1 MNIKHIPDGLFPHNK
16 CEFNREPVYPTEG
29 EHLIIRCTIE
39 ELDENNSVELIYS
52 EDGEEDCSAKLLKA
66 SERSIEFE
74 IIPKLDTR
82 EIEYFFQDNYG
93 NKLTEVF
100 TVPILKEEVL
110 KDPIIYKIKDNVIEM
125 HYENNNKIYCF
136 SAKLE
141 NNKQIKINFKELVDA
156 NSFTE
161 ALEIFEYKKE
171 FDGFEVLVNNQ
182 GMMVKNESLDI
193 LYHMPSNITIRYDH
207 YGKIYNILKKITVK
221 ADGIYGF
228 GEKFDSINQIGKNP
242 KSYVIEKFCE
252 QGEYSYLPSPFFF
265 TNYGVGLYQ
274 KNTVQ
279 HNYKITEKGI
289 YSEIEIYSDVA
300 SNLEIIE
307 EDIYFGDIKKI
318 INDYTCE
325 TGKIKM
331 PPLWMFG
338 PWMSSNGWNTQKEA
352 LEQVDKMSEL
362 QIPATVMVL
371 EAWSDEKTF
380 YIWNDAKYTPK
391 ENGEPVSYSDF
402 EFDDNGKW
410 TNPKEFVQTLDNNG
424 LKLILW
430 QIPVIKQDAEYNG
443 VQLDYDR
450 EYAVR
455 NNLCINNVDGTPYII
470 PDLWFA
476 GSYVPD
482 FSKPET
488 IKWWFDKRGY
498 LVTELGVAGF
508 KTDGGEF
515 LFDKSCV
522 LDNQKSVKEMH
533 NMYPN
538 MYVEAYHNFFNKSG
552 IEGITFSRAGYAGAQ
567 KFPAHWAGDQM
578 STFEE
583 LKSQLKAGISAGLS
597 GICFWGFDI
606 GGFAGKVPNKELYL
620 KASAMALFSP
630 IMQFHSEPR
639 NGQFFMTEREEW
651 NNDRTPWNL
660 ARIWNDDSI
669 IDIYRK
675 FANLRMNL
683 LPYIWRESEYC
694 VKTSRPLMAH
704 LIYDYT
710 DKECCNIEDQ
720 YMFGRDI
727 LVAPLINEGEY
738 RRKIYIPDGVWYDLW
753 TGKEYS
759 GNSWIDY
766 TCSIEEIPV
775 FIKAGTIL
783 PFVTN
788 ENLIIG
794 DKTKSGAMKNTIDE
808 FENLL
813 LLGYGNIHR
822 DAFLKE
828 MKVQR
833 EKIKA
838 NGYWYGNMSNESNL
852 DNEENKEKAK
862 IFGLEVKVEKG
873 GFYGEI

>member
-1 MNIKHIPDGLFPHNK
+1 MNIKHIPDGLFPNSK
-16 CEFNREPVYPTEG
+16 CEFNREPVYPIHG
-29 EHLIIRCTIE
+29 EEIIIKCSIE
-39 ELDENNSVELIYS
+39 EVNKNNVVELIYS
-52 EDGEEDCSAKLLKA
+52 EDGRKNSSAKLLKTN
-66 SERSIEFE
+66 EKSIEFQV
-74 IIPKLDTR
+74 IPNRDTR
-82 EIEYFFQDNYG
+82 EIEYFFQDNLG

-100 TVPILKEEVL
+100 AVPILKEEEL
-110 KDPIIYKIKDNVIEM
+110 KDPKVYKNEDNVIEM
-125 HYENNNKIYCF
+125 HYQNNDSLYCL

-141 NNKQIKINFKELVDA
+141 NNKQIKINFKELFDF
-156 NSFTE
+156 NYSKE
-161 ALEIFEYKKE
+161 AVEIFEYKKE
-171 FDGFEVLVNNQ
+171 FDGFEALINNQ
-182 GMMVKNESLDI
+182 GITVKNEEDT
-193 LYHMPSNITIRYDH
+193 LYYMPSSITIRYDH
-207 YGKIYNILKKITVK
+207 HGKIYSILKKINVK

-228 GEKFDSINQIGKNP
+228 GEKYDSINQLGKNP

-252 QGEYSYLPSPFFF
+252 QGESSYLPSPFFF
-265 TNYGVGLYQ
+265 TNYGVGIYEKDTL
-274 KNTVQ
+274 Q
-279 HNYKITEKGI
+279 HNYKITEKEV
-289 YSEIEIYSDVA
+289 YSEVEIYSDVS

-307 EDIYFGDIKKI
+307 EDIYLGDIKKI
-318 INDYTCE
+318 ISDYTYE

-338 PWMSSNGWNTQKEA
+338 PWMSSNGWDTQKES
-352 LEQVDKMSEL
+352 LEQVDKMLEL
-362 QIPATVMVL
+362 KIPATVMVL

-380 YIWNDAKYTPK
+380 YIWNEAKYTPK
-391 ENGEPVSYSDF
+391 ENSEAVSYSDF
-402 EFDDNGKW
+402 EFDENGKW
-410 TNPKEFVQTLDNNG
+410 TNPKEFVQNLDDNG

-430 QIPVIKQDAEYNG
+430 QIPVIKQDDKYNG
-443 VQLDYDR
+443 AQLDYDR
-450 EYAVR
+450 EYAVK
-455 NNLCINNVDGTPYII
+455 NNLCINNSDGTPYII

-482 FSKPET
+482 FSNPET
-488 IKWWFDKRGY
+488 VKWWFDKRGY

-522 LDNQKSVKEMH
+522 LHNGKTVKEMH
-533 NMYPN
+533 NEYPN
-538 MYVEAYHNFFNKSG
+538 MYVEAYHNFFNNSG
-552 IEGITFSRAGYAGAQ
+552 TEGITFTRAGYAGAQ
-567 KFPAHWAGDQM
+567 KFPAHWAGDQI

-651 NNDRTPWNL
+651 NNDRSPWNL
-660 ARIWNDDSI
+660 AKVLKDDSI

-710 DKECCNIEDQ
+710 NKECCNIEDE

-738 RRKIYIPDGVWYDLW
+738 SRKVYIPEGVWYDLW

-759 GNSWIDY
+759 GDSWINY
-766 TCSIEEIPV
+766 SCSIEEIPV

-783 PFVTN
+783 PLAAN

-794 DKTKSGAMKNTIDE
+794 DKTISGAMKNNIDE

-813 LLGYGNIHR
+813 LLAYGNI
-822 DAFLKE
+822 DKDDFLKE
-828 MKVQR
+828 LKAQK
-833 EKIKA
+833 EQIKA
-838 NGYWYGNMSNESNL
+838 KGYWYGNILNESNL
-852 DNEENKEKAK
+852 DNEEGKEKAK
-862 IFGLEVKVEKG
+862 IFGLDVKVENG